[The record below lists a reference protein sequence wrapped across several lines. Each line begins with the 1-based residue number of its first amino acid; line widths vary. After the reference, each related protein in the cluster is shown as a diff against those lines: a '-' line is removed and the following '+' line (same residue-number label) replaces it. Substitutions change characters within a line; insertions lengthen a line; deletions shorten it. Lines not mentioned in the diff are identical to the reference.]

1 VGKKICIAG
10 AGTYGS
16 YLANAILECSPDI
29 KIILIETGDH
39 HVKSEQEIG
48 FSSLLKEN
56 SYNAASKGR
65 FFGLGGTSAMWGG
78 QLLFFSDN
86 DCISDASMDSI
97 KQMNYNYKDRVLAR
111 FFEKA
116 PKLEEKKVGRDLYIK
131 SGIWLQFNKRNLFTY
146 FKLSKKS
153 QSEVITNARVKN
165 INFTNQKVDS
175 ITILK
180 DGIEQY
186 IHADTFY
193 ITCGALETM
202 RLLAK
207 AEFFNLEK
215 ETKGFADHIST
226 RCFSVQ
232 QLSPILCGHNFAYKF
247 VGGSLVTSRIIGELD
262 GVSFY
267 MQPVFNE
274 KFVFFQVLKNIIFK
288 GQFSFFQLLKAA
300 KQFLHLFPFVSNYIL
315 KKQLYVYKNWEI
327 NIDIEI
333 KDSNNFINHSSQ
345 RDSFGEQGIDIYFN
359 IPESTIMKIDK
370 AKSIIRD
377 LLKKEGLPFIE
388 FSLNSSALKLED
400 TYHPYKMYNQKMTL
414 QERFNPLDN
423 LYVCHTGILDRA
435 GGLNPTAVLF
445 CMLEDHIESIYK
457 N

>member
-1 VGKKICIAG
+1 VEKKICIVG

-16 YLANAILECSPDI
+16 YLANAIQECSPNTSI
-29 KIILIETGDH
+29 VLIETGGQL
-39 HVKSEQEIG
+39 VKSEEEIG
-48 FSSLLKEN
+48 FSSLLKEK

-65 FFGLGGTSAMWGG
+65 FFGLGGTSAKWGG
-78 QLLFFSDN
+78 QLLFFSEN
-86 DCISDASMDSI
+86 DCILDASMDPI
-97 KQMNYNYKDRVLAR
+97 KQMNYKHKDKVLAR
-111 FFEKA
+111 FFENA
-116 PKLEEKKVGRDLYIK
+116 PVLEEKRVGRDLYIK

-146 FKLSKKS
+146 FQLAKKPKI
-153 QSEVITNARVKN
+153 EVITNARVKK
-165 INFTNQKVDS
+165 INFTNPKVDS
-175 ITILK
+175 ITILR

-186 IHADTFY
+186 IQADTFY

-207 AEFFNLEK
+207 SGLFNLEE
-215 ETKGFADHIST
+215 ETRGFADHIST

-232 QLSPILCGHNFAYKF
+232 QLPPILCGHNFMYKF

-262 GVSFY
+262 GIAFY

-274 KFVFFQVLKNIIFK
+274 QFVFFQVLKNIMFK
-288 GQFSFFQLLKAA
+288 GQFSIVQLLRAA
-300 KQFLHLFPFVSNYIL
+300 KQFLHLFPFISNYIL

-333 KDSNNFINHSSQ
+333 KDSNNFINHSIQ
-345 RDSFGEQGIDIYFN
+345 RDSFGIQGLDIFFN
-359 IPESTIMKIDK
+359 IPESTIQNIDK
-370 AKSIIRD
+370 AKGIIRD
-377 LLKKEGLPFIE
+377 LLKKEGLPFTE
-388 FSLNSSALKLED
+388 VAMNSSALKLED
-400 TYHPYKMYNQKMTL
+400 TYHPYKMYNQKMGI

-445 CMLEDHIESIYK
+445 CMLEDHVDRYYK
-457 N
+457 